1 MSDETIKANQSV
13 DGDAAETHAET
24 HDEITEAPEHDLT
37 ASAAEQAE
45 ATSTQDQTEDQPE
58 NQTEIELQAQLEAA
72 RQEAKTNMEG
82 WQRARAEFINYKKRT
97 DREMRASFER
107 ASFDTIA
114 KMLPMIDDFGRALEN
129 IPDELKDNAWV
140 SGTALILKK
149 FDKLLE
155 DYHVQVVDPVGEPFD
170 PRMHEAI
177 GTDDSSEY
185 DSGVVTT
192 TLQKG
197 YVSGE
202 HVLRPALVRVAS

>member
-1 MSDETIKANQSV
+1 MK
-13 DGDAAETHAET
+13 
-24 HDEITEAPEHDLT
+24 
-37 ASAAEQAE
+37 
-45 ATSTQDQTEDQPE
+45 
-58 NQTEIELQAQLEAA
+58 
-72 RQEAKTNMEG
+72 
-82 WQRARAEFINYKKRT
+82 
-97 DREMRASFER
+97 ASFER
-107 ASFDTIA
+107 AAFDTVA

-155 DYHVQVVDPVGEPFD
+155 DYHIDVVDPVGEPFD

-177 GTDDSSEY
+177 GTDDSSDYE
-185 DSGVVTT
+185 SGIVTT

>member
-1 MSDETIKANQSV
+1 MKTNQSV
-13 DGDAAETHAET
+13 DAEAAEK

-37 ASAAEQAE
+37 ASETEQPE
-45 ATSTQDQTEDQPE
+45 AVSTEEQTE
-58 NQTEIELQAQLEAA
+58 NQTESDLQAQLEAA

-97 DREMRASFER
+97 DREMKASFER
-107 ASFDTIA
+107 AAFDTVA

-155 DYHVQVVDPVGEPFD
+155 DYHIDIVDPVGEPFD

-177 GTDDSSEY
+177 GTDDSSDYE
-185 DSGVVTT
+185 SGIVTT